1 MVIHLWALSSVGQS
15 GRLIIFWSQV
25 QVLQG
30 PCSRVALGARGGQG
44 ERGAGFRVQETAV
57 GESRGQRS
65 GKQPGSRE
73 ANSHL
78 TQWAQ
83 AGGERIVDA
92 PAGRMGSE
100 RNGTASALSER
111 SYSSAAGR
119 RRPTVSAC
127 PLFDADFFR
136 DDRRTNGS
144 GNGYIHLFVIMVT
157 LVRTFIIFPS
167 LQCHRQSERS
177 RQGPQTVV
185 RTHCHGLNS

>member
-1 MVIHLWALSSVGQS
+1 MVIHLWALSAVGQS

-30 PCSRVALGARGGQG
+30 PCSRAALGARGGGQG
-44 ERGAGFRVQETAV
+44 GRVQETAV
-57 GESRGQRS
+57 WREQRS
-65 GKQPGSRE
+65 EVRKQPGSRE